1 MDQRLYSPATRRNR
15 DPILAVLR
23 EVLPPSGT
31 VLEVASGSGEHVVHF
46 APHFPKLT
54 WQPSDPDPQARV
66 SIAAWI
72 QAAHARNVVPPLDL
86 DVRAGHWPTTHAD
99 ALICIN
105 MIHIA
110 PWSACVGLMGG
121 AGRVVSLDGV
131 LYLYGP
137 YRVGGRHTAPS
148 NDAFDQSLRQQNPEW
163 GVRDLEAVIAE
174 AERNGFAFVKSAP
187 MPANN
192 LSVVFRKKPAGLIG
206 TGAGA

>member
-1 MDQRLYSPATRRNR
+1 MDQRLYSPAARRNR

-31 VLEVASGSGEHVVHF
+31 VLEVGSGSGEHVVHF

-54 WQPSDPDPQARV
+54 WQPSDPDPQARI

-72 QAAHARNVVPPLDL
+72 QAAHVRNVVPPLDL
-86 DVRAGHWPTTHAD
+86 DARTGQWPITHAD

-110 PWSACVGLMGG
+110 PWSACVGLMSG
-121 AGRVVSLDGV
+121 AGRITDLDGV

-137 YRVGGRHTAPS
+137 FRVGGRHTAPS
-148 NDAFDQSLRQQNPEW
+148 NDAFDQGLRQQNPEW
-163 GVRDLEAVIAE
+163 GVRDLEAVVAE
-174 AERNGFAFVKSAP
+174 AERHGFAFVKTHT

-206 TGAGA
+206 TGA

>member
-1 MDQRLYSPATRRNR
+1 MDQRLYSPAARRNR
-15 DPILAVLR
+15 DPILVVLR

-31 VLEVASGSGEHVVHF
+31 VLEVGSGSGEHVVHF
-46 APHFPKLT
+46 ASHLPKLN
-54 WQPSDPDPQARV
+54 WQPSDPDPQARI
-66 SIAAWI
+66 SITAWI
-72 QAAHARNVVPPLDL
+72 RAAQVNNVAPPLDL
-86 DVRAGHWPTTHAD
+86 DARIGQWPITRAD
-99 ALICIN
+99 ALISIN

-110 PWSACVGLMGG
+110 PWSACIGLMSG
-121 AGRVVSLDGV
+121 AGRVLDVDGV

-137 YRVGGRHTAPS
+137 YRVGARHTAPS

-174 AERNGFAFVKSAP
+174 AERNGLAFVKTQA

-206 TGAGA
+206 TGA